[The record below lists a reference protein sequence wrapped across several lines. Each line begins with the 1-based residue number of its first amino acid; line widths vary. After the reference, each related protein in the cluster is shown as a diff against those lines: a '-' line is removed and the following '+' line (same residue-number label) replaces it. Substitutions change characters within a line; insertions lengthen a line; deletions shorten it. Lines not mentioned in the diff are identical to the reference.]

1 MRRSCLLS
9 EAGEGSTNVG
19 GVRRIEDFSDL
30 SREIDVCVMSNVH
43 EKRYYSL
50 ARLIFVH
57 CIVLMIAETRLL
69 RSN

>member
-30 SREIDVCVMSNVH
+30 REIDVCVMSNVH

-57 CIVLMIAETRLL
+57 CIVLMIAETT
-69 RSN
+69 SK

>member
-9 EAGEGSTNVG
+9 EAGEGSTIVG

-30 SREIDVCVMSNVH
+30 REMYVVCVMSNVCAC
-43 EKRYYSL
+43 KKILL

-57 CIVLMIAETRLL
+57 CIVLIAETI
-69 RSN
+69 SK